1 MGGFEALVHKSVRHD
16 ELAIAN
22 HRTFIVAHIVGPM
35 LAAMAV
41 PLHWYVYGEFD
52 SVVLFSLCWL
62 MTPVFVALF
71 LWRTGALTIAY
82 LLSAAILAILVG
94 FVASHT
100 AGLSSFALF
109 WLLAVPIEAAMS
121 GSRRVVLSSIILCIA
136 VLAVLG
142 GLSELDALP
151 PSRVSAANAPLY
163 ATIGL
168 LSALLYI
175 GMLAGTIDHLYGK
188 TSRAAQN
195 SEERFRLLAENATDV
210 ITRHGPNGE
219 VSFVSGAWEQLVDGD
234 AGDLSGTGYLNLV
247 HPEDRHAYL
256 TAFVR
261 AADTVAPATC
271 EFRIASELPRPG
283 RSPAY
288 KWVELN
294 CRPISKSGKD
304 GGTCELVAISRDI
317 TVRRRH
323 QEALREARDTAQ
335 EANTAKTVFL
345 ANISHELRT
354 PLNSVI
360 GFAELM
366 ERELPVANGAARFE
380 EYASLIRESGEH
392 LLGVVNDLLDLSKIE
407 AGQFSVCSEPLDL
420 NEIAGYCS
428 QAMKSSAKDADVAI
442 AIDLAIEDIDILADP
457 RACKQILLNLL
468 SNAVKFSEPGCVV
481 KIATRYSDT
490 HALLSVEDQ
499 GPGIAPEII
508 DRLGQPFVQ
517 ADADYSRSHDGTGLG
532 LSIVNGLVK
541 LHQGLIDIDS
551 RKNIG
556 TTVTIAFPLPGLSD
570 HHLPDEQKAKE
581 QDSRILEPTA

>member
-16 ELAIAN
+16 ELATAK

-35 LAAMAV
+35 LAATAV
-41 PLHWYVYGEFD
+41 PLHWYVNGGFD

-62 MTPVFVALF
+62 MMPALIALF

-94 FVASHT
+94 FVALHT

-109 WLLAVPIEAAMS
+109 WLLAVPVEAALS
-121 GSRRVVLSSIILCIA
+121 GSRRVVLSSVLLCIA

-142 GLSELDALP
+142 GLFELDALP
-151 PSRVSAANAPLY
+151 QSRVSAADAPLY

-195 SEERFRLLAENATDV
+195 SEERYRLLAENATDV

-234 AGDLSGTGYLNLV
+234 AGDLSGTGYLSLI
-247 HPEDRHAYL
+247 HPDDRHAYL

-261 AADTVAPATC
+261 AADTLGPATC
-271 EFRIASELPRPG
+271 EFRIASELPMQG
-283 RSPAY
+283 ASPTY

-294 CRPISKSGKD
+294 CRPISKPGKAN
-304 GGTCELVAISRDI
+304 GPCELVAISRDI
-317 TVRRRH
+317 TTRREH
-323 QEALREARDTAQ
+323 QEVLREARDNAQ
-335 EANTAKTVFL
+335 EANSAKTVFL

-366 ERELPVANGAARFE
+366 ERELPVANSAARFE

-407 AGQFSVCSEPLDL
+407 AGQFSLCAEPVDL

-428 QAMKSSAKDADVAI
+428 QAMKSSAEDADVTI
-442 AIDLAIEDIDILADP
+442 ALDLAIVDIDILADP

-468 SNAVKFSEPGCVV
+468 SNAVKFSEPGCVI
-481 KIATRYSDT
+481 KIATRYTDT
-490 HALLSVEDQ
+490 NALLSVEDQ
-499 GPGIAPEII
+499 GPGIAPGII

-517 ADADYSRSHDGTGLG
+517 ADAHYSRRHDGTGLG

-541 LHQGLIDIDS
+541 LHQGLIEIDS
-551 RKNIG
+551 RKDIG
-556 TTVTIAFPLPGLSD
+556 TTVTVVLPLTGQPD
-570 HHLPDEQKAKE
+570 HLFTDEKRAKE
-581 QDSRILEPTA
+581 QETRILEPTA